1 MANEQ
6 QTTSAEFLI
15 EQYKLLVDYRKYLG
29 SLLMQMTGGVVAIFT
44 ILIGLLGGKSP
55 NVLRFALGFGS
66 ISFALLAYTSYRLRR
81 NERLCSIQMHQIE
94 TDLKGRSYESLAWPI
109 EEGRGARIVFI
120 VFLCLLAGSLGYL
133 CYRG

>member
-1 MANEQ
+1 
-6 QTTSAEFLI
+6 
-15 EQYKLLVDYRKYLG
+15 
-29 SLLMQMTGGVVAIFT
+29 MQMTGGVVAIFT

-81 NERLCSIQMHQIE
+81 NERLCSMQMHQIE
-94 TDLKGRSYESLAWPI
+94 KDLKERRYESMIWPI
-109 EEGRGARIVFI
+109 DEGRGARIVFV
-120 VFLCLLAGSLGYL
+120 VFLSLLAGTLGYL